1 MFFAFFRY
9 SGSIVKGR
17 ISYNH
22 ENLLKMHQAYRLC
35 CQIHGENALAK
46 TGIPCYK
53 TKKWGGSAMGEGIS
67 DYTKFSV
74 DLRRHMWMAGVETE
88 LRRLIWQIAVMGKY
102 ISAKIHESNRKLAGF
117 KNIFGEEQLAL
128 DKSADEILKSQLQF
142 SGFVREYASEERDA
156 VMQIGKGDE
165 KYFITADPL
174 DGSSLV
180 DTNLAIGT
188 IIGIHK
194 ESMFAEG
201 RNTLV
206 AAMYITYGPLI
217 TMVYSAGKGTHEFV
231 LNKEGE
237 YVLSE
242 ENITLKERGDIYS
255 LGGLRR
261 EWTPEHLKYIEFLDH
276 EGYKLR
282 YSGGFVPD
290 INQVLIK
297 RGGIFTYPAL
307 QKSPRGKLRLLY
319 ELQPMAFIIE
329 QAGGKATDGT
339 KDILSIKVEELNQ
352 RSPIYIGSRFEV
364 EKARE
369 FLTGG

>member
-1 MFFAFFRY
+1 MWKA
-9 SGSIVKGR
+9 
-17 ISYNH
+17 
-22 ENLLKMHQAYRLC
+22 
-35 CQIHGENALAK
+35 
-46 TGIPCYK
+46 
-53 TKKWGGSAMGEGIS
+53 
-67 DYTKFSV
+67 SV
-74 DLRRHMWMAGVETE
+74 EME

-117 KNIFGEEQLAL
+117 KNIYGEEQLTL
-128 DKSADEILKSQLQF
+128 DKSADEILKNQLEY
-142 SGFVREYASEERDA
+142 SGFVREYASEERDS
-156 VMQIGKGDE
+156 VIKIGKGDE

-180 DTNLAIGT
+180 DTNLSIGT

-201 RNTLV
+201 RRTL
-206 AAMYITYGPLI
+206 AAAVYITYGPLI

-231 LNKEGE
+231 LNREGE

-242 ENITLKERGDIYS
+242 ENIILKEQGDIYS
-255 LGGLRR
+255 LGGLRK
-261 EWTPEHLKYIEFLDH
+261 EWTPAHLRFVEFLEK

-307 QKSPRGKLRLLY
+307 KKSPNGKLRLLF

-329 QAGGKATDGT
+329 QAGGMATDG
-339 KDILSIKVEELNQ
+339 KQDILSLKVEDLDQ
-352 RSPIYIGSRFEV
+352 RCPIYIGSRFEV
-364 EKARE
+364 EKAKG
-369 FLTGG
+369 FLANG

>member
-1 MFFAFFRY
+1 
-9 SGSIVKGR
+9 
-17 ISYNH
+17 
-22 ENLLKMHQAYRLC
+22 
-35 CQIHGENALAK
+35 
-46 TGIPCYK
+46 
-53 TKKWGGSAMGEGIS
+53 MGEGIS
-67 DYTKFSV
+67 DYTKFTV
-74 DLRRHMWMAGVETE
+74 DLRRHMWKAGVEIE

-117 KNIFGEEQLAL
+117 KNIFDEDQLNL
-128 DKSADEILKSQLQF
+128 DRSADEILKNQLEY
-142 SGFVREYASEERDA
+142 SGFVREYASEEQDS
-156 VMQIGKGDE
+156 VVQIGRGDE

-180 DTNLAIGT
+180 DTNLSIGT

-194 ESMFAEG
+194 ESMLAEG
-201 RNTLV
+201 RKTL
-206 AAMYITYGPLI
+206 AAATYITYGPLI

-231 LNKEGE
+231 LNREGE

-242 ENITLKERGDIYS
+242 ENIILKERGDIYS

-261 EWTPEHLKYIEFLDH
+261 DWTPEHLKYIEFLEM

-307 QKSPRGKLRLLY
+307 KKSPKGKLRLLF

-329 QAGGKATDGT
+329 QAGGMATNG
-339 KDILSIKVEELNQ
+339 KQDILSITVEDLNQ
-352 RSPIYIGSRFEV
+352 RCPIYIGSRFEV
-364 EKARE
+364 EKAKE
-369 FLTGG
+369 FLANG

>member
-1 MFFAFFRY
+1 
-9 SGSIVKGR
+9 
-17 ISYNH
+17 
-22 ENLLKMHQAYRLC
+22 
-35 CQIHGENALAK
+35 
-46 TGIPCYK
+46 
-53 TKKWGGSAMGEGIS
+53 
-67 DYTKFSV
+67 
-74 DLRRHMWMAGVETE
+74 MWKAGVEIE

-117 KNIFGEEQLAL
+117 RNIYGEEQLTL
-128 DKSADEILKSQLQF
+128 DRSADEILKNQLEY
-142 SGFVREYASEERDA
+142 SGFVREYASEEQES
-156 VMQIGKGDE
+156 VIQIGKGDE

-180 DTNLAIGT
+180 DTNLSIGT

-194 ESMFAEG
+194 ESMLAEG
-201 RNTLV
+201 RQTL
-206 AAMYITYGPLI
+206 AAATYITYGPLI

-231 LNKEGE
+231 LNREGE

-242 ENITLKERGDIYS
+242 EDITLKDKGDIYS
-255 LGGLRR
+255 LGGLRKD
-261 EWTPEHLKYIEFLDH
+261 WTPGHLKYIEFLEK

-307 QKSPRGKLRLLY
+307 KKSPNGKLRLLF

-329 QAGGKATDGT
+329 QAGGKATDG
-339 KDILSIKVEELNQ
+339 KQDILSIKVENLNQ
-352 RSPIYIGSRFEV
+352 RCPIYIGSSFEV
-364 EKARE
+364 DKAKE
-369 FLTGG
+369 FLANG